1 MDSLIEWNGGKSM
14 TCTDKQ
20 GMTMDLAWGGEGVSP
35 VTATLHSCG
44 ACSLIDVIVGLKNR
58 TVESASVSLD
68 LERSDT
74 NPKVFTKIH
83 MVYRVSGDG
92 LPEKLINRLVQQSH
106 EKYCTISNMIKHTAE
121 ITWEAIVE

>member
-1 MDSLIEWNGGKSM
+1 M
-14 TCTDKQ
+14 
-20 GMTMDLAWGGEGVSP
+20 
-35 VTATLHSCG
+35 
-44 ACSLIDVIVGLKNR
+44 IVGLKNR

-83 MVYRVSGDG
+83 MVYRVSGDD

>member
-1 MDSLIEWNGGKSM
+1 
-14 TCTDKQ
+14 
-20 GMTMDLAWGGEGVSP
+20 MDLAWGGEGVSP

-83 MVYRVSGDG
+83 MVYRVSGDD